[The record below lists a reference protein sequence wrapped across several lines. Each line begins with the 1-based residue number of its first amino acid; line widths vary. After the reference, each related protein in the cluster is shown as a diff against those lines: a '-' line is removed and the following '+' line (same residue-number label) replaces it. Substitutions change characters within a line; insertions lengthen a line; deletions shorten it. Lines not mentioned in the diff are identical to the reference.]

1 MNNHK
6 NRFYE
11 RFDLVFW
18 SIIKILPFI
27 FLAIS
32 SINNLVD
39 IAYIETF
46 LQSFN
51 VPFFSNIL
59 FDIVNVMN
67 ITIPNIVVYMLS
79 YFFIIELAHLLLDC
93 MAFIIRLGYK
103 LLGGAFQ

>member
-18 SIIKILPFI
+18 SIIKMLPFI
-27 FLAIS
+27 LLALS

-39 IAYIETF
+39 IAYIDTF
-46 LQSFN
+46 MQSFN
-51 VPFFSNIL
+51 VPFISNIL
-59 FDIVNVMN
+59 YDIINVMG
-67 ITIPNIVVYMLS
+67 ITIPNIIVYTLS

-93 MAFIIRLGYK
+93 MAFIIRLGHK